1 MSRFLEHKPNADKRR
16 QFFEKKSNT
25 TPHLITHF
33 LKLSRQQNGG
43 QLCKKEMRLQVETDI
58 QTSDLAVMANC

>member
-1 MSRFLEHKPNADKRR
+1 MQIRGN
-16 QFFEKKSNT
+16 FFEKVSNT